1 MAAII
6 SAVVTGVTWCFCTAT
21 ASLLSSCCGNDKPSS
36 IPPSATSGR
45 KRSVFLLFVAVGIAF
60 AFQYGLAPYIIND
73 VPIDNFITDQWT
85 DGCMQYATEALR
97 ERCAGNN
104 GAYRAIGSATFFF
117 VLAGLASL
125 CKPSA
130 NREAWPA
137 KYVLFIFLVGAT
149 IVIPNEPV
157 FSDIYL
163 QIARIGAVIFIL
175 MEQVIIIDLAYNWND
190 SWVEKSNQAESDEPG
205 TGKKWLGAILAS
217 CAILYVGS
225 IVAIALLYHF
235 FSGCQ
240 SNNAFITVTLI
251 MGVVVTGVQ
260 LSGEES
266 SLLTSANIVAYAT
279 FLCYT
284 AVAKNPNADCN
295 PNLGE
300 LDGLG
305 IALGVG
311 ITLLSLAW
319 TAYSKTAHDRMQGGN
334 TDDNGVSQESLVENG
349 GREKSSEDRKIT
361 GVIAGNEYGTT
372 KASSGDE
379 EAANNNDEDEDD
391 ANVPSNY
398 FGNSW
403 KLNAVL
409 GLVSCWVAMA
419 LTGWGSIES
428 GGDAA
433 NPDVGKVSMWMII
446 TSQWIILVLYLW
458 TLVAPRLFPDRDFS

>member
-1 MAAII
+1 MAAILTAI
-6 SAVVTGVTWCFCTAT
+6 ATGVTWCFCTAT
-21 ASLLSSCCGNDKPSS
+21 ASLLSSCCGNDKPST

-73 VPIDNFITDQWT
+73 VPIDNFITDKWS
-85 DGCMQYATEALR
+85 DGCMQYETDALQ

-104 GAYRAIGSATFFF
+104 GAYRAIASATLFFA
-117 VLAGLASL
+117 LAGLASM
-125 CKPSA
+125 CKPTA

-137 KYVLFIFLVGAT
+137 KYVLFLFLVGIT

-163 QIARIGAVIFIL
+163 QIARVGAIIFVL
-175 MEQVIIIDLAYNWND
+175 FEQVIIIDLAYNWND

-217 CAILYVGS
+217 CAILYAGS
-225 IVAIALLYHF
+225 IAAIALLYNF
-235 FSGCQ
+235 FSGCA
-240 SNNAFITVTLI
+240 SNNAFITITLV
-251 MGVVVTGVQ
+251 MSVLVTGVQ

-319 TAYSKTAHDRMQGGN
+319 TAYSKTAHDRIQGSE
-334 TDDNGVSQESLVENG
+334 TGVSKESLVDNDTNV
-349 GREKSSEDRKIT
+349 KSSEDRKIT
-361 GVIAGNEYGTT
+361 GVVTGNNQYGTN
-372 KASSGDE
+372 KSGNFDDE
-379 EAANNNDEDEDD
+379 EAPKGDD
-391 ANVPSNY
+391 DDNETNENVPSNY

-403 KLNAVL
+403 KLNAIL

-446 TSQWIILVLYLW
+446 ASQWVVLTLYLW